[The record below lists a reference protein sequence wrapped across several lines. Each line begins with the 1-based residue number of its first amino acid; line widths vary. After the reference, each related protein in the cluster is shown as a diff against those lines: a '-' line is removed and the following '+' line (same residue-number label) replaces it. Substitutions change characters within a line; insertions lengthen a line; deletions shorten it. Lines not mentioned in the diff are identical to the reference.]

1 MDGPEKGFYTA
12 IISKEKAEDSPSGQQ
27 TRHDLYPR
35 FTLGSEGGEHTPIY
49 KNVILRRTAMN
60 KYGVPTS
67 NGGIEFSRLVKP
79 SPSRP
84 GQGTDDGGGGGGG
97 GGGGFDWSTGHG

>member
-1 MDGPEKGFYTA
+1 GPEEGFYTT

-49 KNVILRRTAMN
+49 KNVILRRQSW
-60 KYGVPTS
+60 GRS
-67 NGGIEFSRLVKP
+67 NNGIKFSRLVNP

-84 GQGTDDGGGGGGG
+84 GQGSGGGGGGG
-97 GGGGFDWSTGHG
+97 YGTGGDGSGF